1 VLTRGCRLGRR
12 IANLHDDRGFDVS
25 HDVESGVR
33 TAAEAFE
40 AHYAWRMRD
49 LALQFYTVGGDSPLF
64 TGGAE
69 PLPGA
74 LRRLEHV
81 RTAVEARDDFVIVET
96 VADLDEVVAGRRRG
110 LVLTIEGG
118 AALGEQDTSVLR
130 TLHRLGLRSLNLLWF
145 RANALGDGLGEP
157 RGGGLTA
164 FGREVLAEACRLGV
178 IPDVSQASERATDD
192 IIEAATIPVIAS
204 HSNAR
209 AVRDEPRNLSDA
221 QIRAIAAT
229 GGVVGLNGFPRL
241 VADGDPDMDELI
253 AHALHIVELVG
264 PDHVCFGLNI
274 IPASMDLGAAAGAP
288 VPGSASH
295 STGDAR
301 GRRHLP
307 SVPDVTALPGLVERL
322 ADHGLDEVTIDRI
335 AFGNVERVL
344 RSVLPAAEGG
354 VVRARGHVSHG

>member
-1 VLTRGCRLGRR
+1 MGRR

-40 AHYAWRMRD
+40 EHYAWRMRD

-74 LRRLEHV
+74 LRRLDHV
-81 RTAVEARDDFVIVET
+81 RTAVAARDDFVIVET
-96 VADLDEVVAGRRRG
+96 LEDLDEVVAGRRRG

-118 AALGEQDTSVLR
+118 AALGDEDTSVLR

-164 FGREVLAEACRLGV
+164 FGREVLAEACSLGV

-229 GGVVGLNGFPRL
+229 GGLVGLNGFPRL
-241 VADGDPDMDELI
+241 VGEGDPDMDDLI
-253 AHALHIVELVG
+253 AHALHIIGLVG

-274 IPASMDLGAAAGAP
+274 IPASMDVGPVSGAS

-301 GRRHLP
+301 SRRHLP
-307 SVPDVTALPGLVERL
+307 SVPDVTALPALVERL
-322 ADHGLDEVTIDRI
+322 TEHGLDEATVDRI

-344 RSVLPAAEGG
+344 RAVLPEAAGAAG
-354 VVRARGHVSHG
+354 ARGGRSDG

>member
-1 VLTRGCRLGRR
+1 MGRR
-12 IANLHDDRGFDVS
+12 IANIHDDRGFDVS
-25 HDVESGVR
+25 HDIESGVR
-33 TAAEAFE
+33 TAPEAFAE
-40 AHYAWRMRD
+40 HYAWRMRD

-64 TGGAE
+64 TGGSE

-96 VADLDEVVAGRRRG
+96 VEDLDEVVAGRRRG

-118 AALGEQDTSVLR
+118 AALGDRDTSVLR

-157 RGGGLTA
+157 RGGGLTD

-209 AVRDEPRNLSDA
+209 AVRDEPRNLSDT
-221 QIRAIAAT
+221 QIRSIAAT
-229 GGVVGLNGFPRL
+229 GGLVGLNGFPRL
-241 VADGDPDMDELI
+241 VADGDPDVDDLI
-253 AHALHIVELVG
+253 AHALHVIELVG

-274 IPASMDLGAAAGAP
+274 IPAAMDLGPEAGTA

-295 STGDAR
+295 STGEAR
-301 GRRHLP
+301 ARRHLP
-307 SVPDVTALPGLVERL
+307 SVPDVTALPAVIERL
-322 ADHGLDEVTIDRI
+322 ADHGLDDATIDRI

-344 RSVLPAAEGG
+344 RAVLPDATDGTS
-354 VVRARGHVSHG
+354 GHPGSGRVG

>member
-1 VLTRGCRLGRR
+1 MERL

-33 TAAEAFE
+33 TAPEAFE
-40 AHYAWRMRD
+40 EHYAWRMRD

-64 TGGAE
+64 TGGSD
-69 PLPGA
+69 PLTGA

-81 RTAVEARDDFVIVET
+81 RTAVESRDDFVIVESA
-96 VADLDEVVAGRRRG
+96 ADLDDVVAGRRRG

-118 AALGEQDTSVLR
+118 AALGETDTNILR

-157 RGGGLTA
+157 RGGGLTG

-178 IPDVSQASERATDD
+178 IPDVSQASERTTDE
-192 IIEAATIPVIAS
+192 IIARATIPVIAS

-209 AVRDEPRNLSDA
+209 AVQDEPRNLSDA

-229 GGVVGLNGFPRL
+229 GGLVGLNGFPRL
-241 VADGDPDMDELI
+241 VAAGEPDVDDLI
-253 AHALHIVELVG
+253 AHALHIIDLVG
-264 PDHVCFGLNI
+264 PEHVCFGLNI
-274 IPASMDLGAAAGAP
+274 IPRAMDLGPSAGTA
-288 VPGSASH
+288 VAGSASH
-295 STGDAR
+295 STGEAR
-301 GRRHLP
+301 TRRHLP
-307 SVPDVTALPGLVERL
+307 SVPDVTALPDVIERL
-322 ADHGLDEVTIDRI
+322 ASHGIDEASVDLV

-344 RSVLPAAEGG
+344 RAVLPTAVPGRPDAT
-354 VVRARGHVSHG
+354 HG

>member
-1 VLTRGCRLGRR
+1 MGRR

-25 HDVESGVR
+25 HDIESGVR
-33 TAAEAFE
+33 TAADAFAE
-40 AHYAWRMRD
+40 HYAWRMQD

-64 TGGAE
+64 TGGSE

-81 RTAVEARDDFVIVET
+81 RTAVEQRDDFVIVET
-96 VADLDEVVAGRRRG
+96 TQDLEEVVAGRMRG
-110 LVLTIEGG
+110 LVLTLEGG
-118 AALGEQDTSVLR
+118 AALGDEDTSVLR

-157 RGGGLTA
+157 RGAGLTD
-164 FGREVLAEACRLGV
+164 FGREVLTEACRLGV

-192 IIEAATIPVIAS
+192 IIEASTIPVIAS

-229 GGVVGLNGFPRL
+229 GGLVGLNGFPRL
-241 VADGDPDMDELI
+241 VADGDPDVDDLI
-253 AHALHIVELVG
+253 AHVLHIIELVG

-274 IPASMDLGAAAGAP
+274 IPAAMDLGPAAGTA

-295 STGDAR
+295 STGEAR
-301 GRRHLP
+301 ARRHLP
-307 SVPDVTALPGLVERL
+307 SVPDVTALPAVVERL
-322 ADHGLDEVTIDRI
+322 AHHGLDDATIDRV

-344 RSVLPAAEGG
+344 RAVLPDVADSRSGG
-354 VVRARGHVSHG
+354 RRSGRDD